1 MTLLTG
7 PKFVWKPLLLKGKY
21 DKEKNVSDFFEHIQ
35 SQRTLWSSS
44 ASDFSKKKLM
54 MTKHF
59 QSNTHFFREHYYYKL
74 YPPNQNECQ
83 KNILRDFSTKIQISN
98 LIYFKSLL
106 DNRLPKLAKKGTSTV
121 QIKDKNDL

>member
-1 MTLLTG
+1 MCQIFLNTYSHNE
-7 PKFVWKPLLLKGKY
+7 PY
-21 DKEKNVSDFFEHIQ
+21 DLQAQVIFQ
-35 SQRTLWSSS
+35 
-44 ASDFSKKKLM
+44 KKKLM